1 MIKDHKYELQRTSF
15 WKPVLTGAAIAL
27 TLISAL
33 LLTVKDPNPEWPKLW
48 ILRPLIIVPIAGAM
62 GGLFYYIMGPLRYQ
76 GGWKKII
83 AVTISLIVYFIGLW
97 MGTILGLDGTL
108 WD

>member
-1 MIKDHKYELQRTSF
+1 
-15 WKPVLTGAAIAL
+15 
-27 TLISAL
+27 
-33 LLTVKDPNPEWPKLW
+33 
-48 ILRPLIIVPIAGAM
+48 M